1 MTIGWKHRPRDKG
14 TACGDGRE
22 ERTWLGHTRATTR
35 VVYQIKVTLKGSK
48 PPIWRRMQITSET
61 TLVQL
66 HRILQR
72 VMGWEGSH
80 LYQFVIGGIAYGDP
94 GMVGELDVE
103 DARTVT
109 LAALVR
115 GEKSKLLYEYDF
127 GDSWEH
133 ELLVE
138 KILPQDEGKRYPV
151 CLTGKRAC
159 PPEDCGGVWGYA
171 SFLEAIHDPEHPEHE
186 EMLEW
191 IGGEFDPEVFDLDE
205 VNMELQRLTSSEVG
219 RRQR

>member
-1 MTIGWKHRPRDKG
+1 M
-14 TACGDGRE
+14 
-22 ERTWLGHTRATTR
+22 
-35 VVYQIKVTLKGSK
+35 YQIKVTLKGSK

-61 TLVQL
+61 TLVQF
-66 HRILQR
+66 HRIVQC

-94 GMVGELDVE
+94 GMVGEWDIE

-138 KILPQDEGKRYPV
+138 KILPLDEGQRYPV

-171 SFLEAIHDPEHPEHE
+171 RFLDALHDPEHPEHE
-186 EMLEW
+186 EMRDW
-191 IGGEFDPEVFDLDE
+191 IGGAFDPEGFDLDE
-205 VNMELQRLTSSEVG
+205 VNVALQRLTPSEV
-219 RRQR
+219 RRRRR

>member
-1 MTIGWKHRPRDKG
+1 MARAK
-14 TACGDGRE
+14 
-22 ERTWLGHTRATTR
+22 RATTR

-61 TLVQL
+61 TLGQL

-94 GMVGELDVE
+94 SMLGELDAE

-115 GEKSKLLYEYDF
+115 GERSKLLYEYDF

-138 KILPQDEGKRYPV
+138 KILPVEERKRYPV

-159 PPEDCGGVWGYA
+159 PPEDCGGIWGYA
-171 SFLEAIHDPEHPEHE
+171 SLLAAIRDPEHPEHE
-186 EMLEW
+186 EMVAW
-191 IGGEFDPEVFDLDE
+191 VGGAFDPDALNLDE
-205 VNMELQRLTSSEVG
+205 M
-219 RRQR
+219 

>member
-1 MTIGWKHRPRDKG
+1 MSVYGATN
-14 TACGDGRE
+14 RE
-22 ERTWLGHTRATTR
+22 KLSE
-35 VVYQIKVTLKGSK
+35 GSK

-61 TLVQL
+61 TLVQF
-66 HRILQR
+66 HRIMQC

-94 GMVGELDVE
+94 GMVGEWDAE

-109 LAALVR
+109 LVALVR
-115 GEKSKLLYEYDF
+115 GERSKLLYEYDF

-138 KILPQDEGKRYPV
+138 KILPLDEGKRYPV

-171 SFLEAIHDPEHPEHE
+171 SFLDALHDPEHPEHE
-186 EMLEW
+186 EMRDW
-191 IGGEFDPEVFDLDE
+191 IGGAFDPEGFDLDE
-205 VNMELQRLTSSEVG
+205 VNVALQRLTPSEG
-219 RRQR
+219 RRGRR